1 MKLEGN
7 NAERIASLLIFFI
20 ILLIIYILVSLA
32 FSSITHSKIENM
44 IKDGMGFAVTGIAP
58 IIAILLF
65 NDWRHQHRLVKS
77 ESESQLIV
85 NSFDEIKQNFLI
97 NIGIMNHPQV
107 YKDLDFTEVF
117 KRNADIGKLI
127 YNLKKKI
134 EIFKQNNTNLQFSS
148 ISDNC
153 YKHYSLANGEF
164 YSICKTYEN
173 DMLLA
178 KDDPNAK
185 VKVISNFHDGFKEM
199 YLNFDFGNSELER
212 LRVELSKFII

>member
-32 FSSITHSKIENM
+32 FSSITHSNIENT
-44 IKDGMGFAVTGIAP
+44 IKDGMGFAVAGIAP

-97 NIGIMNHPQV
+97 NIGFMNHPQAFR
-107 YKDLDFTEVF
+107 DLDFSEVLQ
-117 KRNADIGKLI
+117 RNSDIGKLI
-127 YNLKKKI
+127 NNLKKKI
-134 EIFKQNNTNLQFSS
+134 DIFKQNNPNVQFSS
-148 ISDNC
+148 LTDNC
-153 YKHYSLANGEF
+153 YKYFKIANEDF

-173 DMLLA
+173 DMHLA
-178 KDDPNAK
+178 KEDPNAK
-185 VKVISNFHDGFKEM
+185 VKVICNFNDGFKEM

-212 LRVELSKFII
+212 LRDELSKFII